1 MYLNGGSVAV
11 IESNAFYTVRL
22 SGDMNLQ
29 SNNISVIKENG
40 FYEVSCRYLYLH
52 NNPVTKLEPF
62 TFNDVGVSY
71 NFVMY
76 STQLRDIPSSAFN
89 GVTARNLYLYN
100 NPVTSLASYSFNN
113 TRVTNAF
120 SMYNCQIE
128 TIMSRAFNDL
138 TAETLSLYNNPVT
151 TRLESFAFNN
161 VRVTDFLMY
170 SCAFAT
176 IASRTF
182 NDVSARNL
190 FLYGNSNLTAIAE
203 EAFSSVNVWSS
214 LDGHGRLDLS
224 NCAIRVIVGKM
235 FTPGSRVKELILRNN
250 QLRYIGAR
258 AFEEIEL
265 RVIDIRNNLLVSIPE
280 TCFHLQSTVQK
291 LDLTNNTISSIGDG
305 AFDNLLS
312 LEQLL
317 LGDNNLQVFYKPP
330 DLPNLVTVDIS
341 KNEIEFVEENAF
353 NILATNET
361 FLYLTG
367 NPLACSC
374 SFYKTMRNLSTTIFG
389 GSCSTPE
396 QLINITFDSSGD
408 SSNYFANFD
417 SSDFLC
423 APTNVHAVAESNRE
437 ISVSWD
443 HVPDLDD
450 IQSVNLTN
458 ATMGVI
464 NGTETNTT
472 NSNQT
477 MLNETVSN
485 TTDFNQTA
493 NNTTSFNVT
502 ANNTTSF
509 NVTANNT
516 TSFNETANNTTS
528 FNETV
533 NNTTKSF
540 NETVNNTTTLN
551 QTETNSTN
559 VSICNI
565 TNFNQSETNMTST
578 NNTNNNCFNQTQAND
593 TDINDEQLDQVSY
606 PYYLVTCTSETAPTI
621 SRGLIVT
628 NFTMFNASD
637 GVQAGTTYTCA
648 VLYNQMGD
656 FSASSWPVTV
666 TTLQETEDID
676 ENSMQVPISYYDF
689 SITHPDFDG
698 RRQGELLDPTYMVNP
713 FGGYLSTSD
722 DPTLDPIARWF
733 VSVPGDN
740 FAREE
745 TLVLTQQNGTDVYRF
760 YDKDFFPVDGFGYG
774 FEGQR
779 DCNNTL
785 HNFGFTAAVRAAL
798 TYTGN
803 EIITVGGGD
812 ELWLFVD
819 RKRVIDLRR
828 EKGDKSEITS
838 CRRLTLQGSRSEG
851 GTVIDGECVIHGN
864 ATDDTVELELTVG
877 NTYHLDVFVA
887 EREPCASSLFL
898 EVEDV
903 VLSFPVVDISAD
915 NVSSFAT
922 GAPNIFNSTNDS
934 LAATTEELSNTTTL
948 PTLTPETAT
957 STGPPYS
964 TVNHTEAENNI
975 GNHTEA
981 MNTTTNY
988 TETTEPPVT
997 SNLTAQQNI
1006 STTMSSAEPMD
1017 RPAGFPVDYEPR
1029 IPEDLHQNGIVQTVS
1044 LASVASTDSLF
1055 TITILEGN
1063 DGGHFTI
1070 KNDTDEN
1077 RADAEDIP
1085 TQNVTWVT
1093 VDGTSFVVC
1102 NQTVVETTSETVET
1116 DLQKFVITTRSAL
1129 ITLAAEVDY
1138 EDVQQYELV
1147 LVVEDNNASPGR
1159 TGTLAIEIFV
1169 EDVNDN
1175 CPSFTTKEFDVEPRP
1190 VLSPGPVFTLQ
1201 WVDRDSRPN
1210 AIVSIYRTQEVQQTY
1225 LHQLQFSVIAVDSG
1239 TPPRG
1244 DIATVS
1250 MTISDTCLYDSLNK
1264 SIEYDVSVENH
1275 TGNVY
1280 LRVPKYYV
1288 KTFVCFEPLG
1298 MESGWIHISQ
1308 ISASSADEF
1317 YGPDRSRLNNNASIA
1332 SDGGTHA
1339 ARGNWRA
1346 AVTNA
1351 DQWLQVSFLVEVVI
1365 KAVVV
1370 QGSFDAQEWVQTYI
1384 LLYSNDSITW
1394 QTYKENGTVK
1404 IFNGSTDASTPQ
1416 QEVLL
1421 EPITTSHIRI
1431 NPQSWRD
1438 RISMRIAL
1446 IGCTV
1451 RMQHIRETTCA
1462 RCPTAY
1468 YCTGDGVARPCGRCD
1483 PPSAACERSPTE
1495 HSFGGASECSP
1506 CPIGRICK
1514 DGYGH
1519 VCRRHHYALP
1529 CNETDCPD
1537 SCTPCEPGYACF
1549 FGRRYQ
1555 CRPGFYGTGRTDYC
1569 VPCPAGSYNNQ
1580 SGATG
1585 CFCCPPGFYST
1596 VGKTECE
1603 PCHPRTWSRGDCTIC
1618 RDCRNISECPCLSSP
1633 CFGDVTCQ
1641 NINSSYY
1648 VCGAC
1653 PPGYSGN
1660 GVTCV
1665 DVDECNITSACHGY
1679 CENTNP
1685 GYVCG
1690 ACPKGYSGDTAVA
1703 YGLDHA
1709 LQHPQVC
1716 EDVDECAIE
1725 NGGCHQYAECV
1736 NTLGSYQCG
1745 NCIEGYISDIYL
1757 GCIPEDLCQ
1766 LGRHNCSSNATCL
1779 SLGNGKFRCKCN
1791 PGYGGDGY
1799 RCGPDT
1805 DQDGWPDEPVSCLT
1819 RWCKQDNCPLEPNS
1833 GQEDNDGD
1841 NKGDVCDQDDDNDGR
1856 LNPVDNCIFVSNW
1869 DQKDTDGDGYGD
1881 VCDTCP
1887 LLANQ
1892 DQTDTDG
1899 DGTGNECDDDDDGDG
1914 LPDTSDPCPLL
1925 NDTQSDTDGD
1935 CVGDASDNC
1944 PNVSNANQQDSDMD
1958 GYGDACDGNDKD
1970 GDTVIDT
1977 VDNCVDIPNAEQTD
1991 TDSDGIGDACDDD
2004 IDNDVMP
2011 NDRDNCPYIPN
2022 PGWVDTNGNHVGDA
2036 CEYDYDGDGVPDVDD
2051 VCPKHS
2057 NYHVTSFAGHVSV
2070 NLAGGAA
2077 PTWAVTDDGRE
2088 IRLTTHTDDPVVLI
2102 GNDRFGPV
2110 NLTGTMF
2117 VSEDSG
2123 NDYIGFV
2130 FGYQSNRKF
2139 YVVIWKHEN
2148 ENAESSAT
2156 YGGIKGLQIK
2166 VVDSSTGPSST
2177 LADALWHTHDTA
2189 SHVTMLWHDPDM
2201 RGWIHRTPYTFQLMH
2216 RPSVGL
2222 IRVTVSSNRR
2232 LLTDSGN
2239 VYDTTILGGRLG
2251 VFQYNQS
2258 GVIWSNLQIAC
2269 GEKVNQAIH
2278 FDGKD
2283 DYVELASVIALE
2295 LYDSFTIESWIRL
2308 TGEAADSKMPVI
2320 CTLDNR
2326 LCMFVE
2332 NGFLYGRLGTSVVQS
2347 NTDIPAECWCHITLL
2362 YDAQEWQL
2370 SLYINGSLETS
2381 TSAVTPLAWT
2391 GNDTNVYIGR
2401 DENDFFNGT
2410 MDDIRLYGIKLQET
2424 EIAEDARTSD
2434 RLRQFHRGFLNA
2446 QFTVDNEKMDATMLL
2461 DVGIHG
2467 HHGKI
2472 VGSPVLVPSAVDQ
2485 ARHQLPSAKKRRRRS
2500 AVEDAHEEL

>member
-1 MYLNGGSVAV
+1 MEDTVLDGYMQNNDIGHLEEGTIDQLTSHIKEINFYGNRISSLRSGTFKQISGVTDLDLRNNDIAIIETNSFHDISAGYLYLNGGSVAV

-22 SGDMNLQ
+22 SGD
-29 SNNISVIKENG
+29 I
-40 FYEVSCRYLYLH
+40 
-52 NNPVTKLEPF
+52 
-62 TFNDVGVSY
+62 
-71 NFVMY
+71 
-76 STQLRDIPSSAFN
+76 
-89 GVTARNLYLYN
+89 
-100 NPVTSLASYSFNN
+100 
-113 TRVTNAF
+113 
-120 SMYNCQIE
+120 
-128 TIMSRAFNDL
+128 
-138 TAETLSLYNNPVT
+138 
-151 TRLESFAFNN
+151 
-161 VRVTDFLMY
+161 LMY

-182 NDVSARNL
+182 NDVSARN
-190 FLYGNSNLTAIAE
+190 
-203 EAFSSVNVWSS
+203 
-214 LDGHGRLDLS
+214 
-224 NCAIRVIVGKM
+224 
-235 FTPGSRVKELILRNN
+235 LILRNN

-265 RVIDIRNNLLVSIPE
+265 RVI
-280 TCFHLQSTVQK
+280 
-291 LDLTNNTISSIGDG
+291 
-305 AFDNLLS
+305 
-312 LEQLL
+312 L
-317 LGDNNLQVFYKPP
+317 LGDNNLQVFYKLP
-330 DLPNLVTVDIS
+330 DLPNLVTV
-341 KNEIEFVEENAF
+341 
-353 NILATNET
+353 
-361 FLYLTG
+361 YLTG

-648 VLYNQMGD
+648 VLYNQLGD

-689 SITHPDFDG
+689 
-698 RRQGELLDPTYMVNP
+698 
-713 FGGYLSTSD
+713 
-722 DPTLDPIARWF
+722 
-733 VSVPGDN
+733 
-740 FAREE
+740 
-745 TLVLTQQNGTDVYRF
+745 RF

-785 HNFGFTAAVRAAL
+785 HNFGYYLVTCTSETVPTISRGLIVTNFTMFNASDGVQAGTTYTCAVMYNQLGDFSASSWPVTVTTLQETEDIDENSIQVPISYYDFSFTAAIRAAL
-798 TYTGN
+798 TYGGN

-819 RKRVIDLRR
+819 RRRVIDLRR
-828 EKGDKSEITS
+828 EKGDNSEITS
-838 CRRLTLQGSRSEG
+838 CRRLRLQDSSSE
-851 GTVIDGECVIHGN
+851 
-864 ATDDTVELELTVG
+864 
-877 NTYHLDVFVA
+877 
-887 EREPCASSLFL
+887 
-898 EVEDV
+898 
-903 VLSFPVVDISAD
+903 
-915 NVSSFAT
+915 
-922 GAPNIFNSTNDS
+922 
-934 LAATTEELSNTTTL
+934 AAL
-948 PTLTPETAT
+948 PTLTPETTT
-957 STGPPYS
+957 STGAPYS
-964 TVNHTEAENNI
+964 TVSHTEAVNNK

-988 TETTEPPVT
+988 TEPTEPPVT

-1006 STTMSSAEPMD
+1006 STTMSSAEPID
-1017 RPAGFPVDYEPR
+1017 RPVGFPVDYEPR
-1029 IPEDLHQNGIVQTVS
+1029 IQEDLHQNGIVQIVS

-1102 NQTVVETTSETVET
+1102 NKTVVETTSETVET
-1116 DLQKFVITTRSAL
+1116 DLQTFVITTRSAL

-1147 LVVEDNNASPGR
+1147 LVVEDNSAVPTR

-1175 CPSFTTKEFDVEPRP
+1175 CPRFTTKDFDIEPRP

-1210 AIVSIYRTQEVQQTY
+1210 AIVSLYRTQEVQQTY

-1280 LRVPKYYV
+1280 IRVPKYYV

-1346 AVTNA
+1346 AVTDA
-1351 DQWLQVSFLVEVVI
+1351 EQWLQVSFLEEVVI

-1394 QTYKENGTVK
+1394 QTYQENGTIK

-1421 EPITTSHIRI
+1421 DPITTSHIRI
-1431 NPQSWRD
+1431 NPQSWRN
-1438 RISMRIAL
+1438 RISMRIEL

-1451 RMQHIRETTCA
+1451 RMQHIRETACA

-1529 CNETDCPD
+1529 CNETYCPD
-1537 SCTPCEPGYACF
+1537 SCTPCEPGDACF

-1618 RDCRNISECPCLSSP
+1618 RDCRDISECPCLSSP

-1641 NINSSYY
+1641 NINSSFY

-1653 PPGYSGN
+1653 PPGYSGD

-1665 DVDECNITSACHGY
+1665 DVDECNITSACHDY

-1709 LQHPQVC
+1709 LRHPQVC
-1716 EDVDECAIE
+1716 EDVDECAVD

-1736 NTLGSYQCG
+1736 NTMGSYRCG
-1745 NCIEGYISDIYL
+1745 NCVEGYISDIYL

-1819 RWCKQDNCPLEPNS
+1819 RWCKQDNC
-1833 GQEDNDGD
+1833 
-1841 NKGDVCDQDDDNDGR
+1841 
-1856 LNPVDNCIFVSNW
+1856 IFVSNW

-1899 DGTGNECDDDDDGDG
+1899 DGTGDECDDDDDGDG
-1914 LPDTSDPCPLL
+1914 LLDTSDPCPLL
-1925 NDTQSDTDGD
+1925 NDTQPDTDGD
-1935 CVGDASDNC
+1935 CVEDASDNC
-1944 PNVSNANQQDSDMD
+1944 PNVSNTNQQDSDMD

-2004 IDNDVMP
+2004 IDDDVMP

-2057 NYHVTSFAGHVSV
+2057 NYHVTSFTGHVSV

-2077 PTWAVTDDGRE
+2077 PSWAVTDDGRE

-2102 GNDRFGPV
+2102 GDYRFGPV

-2117 VSEDSG
+2117 VNEDSG

-2177 LADALWHTHDTA
+2177 LADALWHTHDTVN
-2189 SHVTMLWHDPDM
+2189 HVTILWHDPDM

-2269 GEKVNQAIH
+2269 GEKYE
-2278 FDGKD
+2278 FG
-2283 DYVELASVIALE
+2283 
-2295 LYDSFTIESWIRL
+2295 L
-2308 TGEAADSKMPVI
+2308 TLIIFG
-2320 CTLDNR
+2320 
-2326 LCMFVE
+2326 
-2332 NGFLYGRLGTSVVQS
+2332 Q
-2347 NTDIPAECWCHITLL
+2347 
-2362 YDAQEWQL
+2362 
-2370 SLYINGSLETS
+2370 
-2381 TSAVTPLAWT
+2381 T